1 MAKFPYKT
9 VPYDH
14 QREALRW
21 LMPRKYAGL
30 FMEQR
35 TGKTKVALDF
45 TAYHYLRGKVK
56 ALLVIAP
63 SGVHRNWTRD
73 EIPLHLSDAVPRIVV
88 EWDAGKAHQKGF
100 REDFQQAIRLCE
112 MGMGLLILAMNIE
125 AVTTDNGKKA
135 ARTILKRFL
144 TVMVVDESTDI
155 KKPGGKRTKSV
166 KALGRLARY
175 RLVLSGFPDP
185 EGPVDL
191 YPQLS
196 FLSPHIV
203 GSTVAAFRAEYC
215 TFEQR
220 FFNGPEKPAVPVVTG
235 YRNLKQL
242 TRIVGEHCFRVRRD
256 DVFDMPPKQYTKSY
270 FDMSVEQWRMYEELK
285 EDWRTEFADGEEVT
299 ADLTIVRLGR
309 LQQIASGYVP
319 TDNPEANEPIR
330 RIPGENPR
338 LTALL
343 STLERYPFP
352 AIIWNRYQMDGD
364 LLMDALG
371 DDAVRYD
378 GTVKAKDKELARQA
392 FHKDKSHRFFV
403 ASPAS
408 AGRGLTL
415 HRDDTCKL
423 EVYFSHYWS
432 LEKRIQSEDR
442 PLSPTN
448 DVMVADVIGT
458 DTVDE
463 RIVTALRNKDEL
475 ARLILGDPA
484 REWI

>member
-1 MAKFPYKT
+1 MP
-9 VPYDH
+9 PYDH
-14 QREALRW
+14 QRKALRW
-21 LMPRKYAGL
+21 LMGRKYAGL

-35 TGKTKVALDF
+35 TGKTKVVLDRA
-45 TAYHYLRGKVK
+45 AYLYLRGKIR
-56 ALLVIAP
+56 AMLVIAP
-63 SGVHRNWTRD
+63 SGVQRNWTRD
-73 EIPLHLSDAVPRIVV
+73 EIPMHLSDEVPRIVI
-88 EWDAGKAHQKGF
+88 EWNAGKASQKGYQAEF
-100 REDFQQAIRLCE
+100 KQAIRLAE
-112 MGMGLLILAMNIE
+112 MKMGLVILAMNIE
-125 AVTTDNGKKA
+125 AITTDNGKVA
-135 ARTILKRFL
+135 ARSLLKKFPTL
-144 TVMVVDESTDI
+144 MVVDESTDI
-155 KKPGGKRTKSV
+155 KKPGGKRTHSV

-191 YPQLS
+191 YSQLN

-215 TFEQR
+215 IFEQR
-220 FFNGPEKPAVPVVTG
+220 FYQGPEKPAVPVVVG
-235 YRNLKQL
+235 YRNLEQL
-242 TRIVGEHCFRVRRD
+242 KGIVNEHCFRVRRD

-270 FDMSVEQWRMYEELK
+270 FEMSAEQWRMYEELK
-285 EDWRTEFADGEEVT
+285 EDWRTEFSDGEEVT

-309 LQQIASGYVP
+309 LQQIASGYVH
-319 TDNPEANEPIR
+319 TDNPEADEPIR
-330 RIPGENPR
+330 RIPGDNPR
-338 LTALL
+338 LGALL
-343 STLERYPFP
+343 DTLERYPGP

-364 LLMDALG
+364 LLMATLG

-378 GTVKAKDKELARQA
+378 GTVKAADKERARKA
-392 FHKDKSHRFFV
+392 FHKDKSHRYFV

-415 HRDDTCKL
+415 HRDDECKL

-448 DVMVADVIGT
+448 DVMVADIIGT

-475 ARLILGDPA
+475 ARRILGDPE